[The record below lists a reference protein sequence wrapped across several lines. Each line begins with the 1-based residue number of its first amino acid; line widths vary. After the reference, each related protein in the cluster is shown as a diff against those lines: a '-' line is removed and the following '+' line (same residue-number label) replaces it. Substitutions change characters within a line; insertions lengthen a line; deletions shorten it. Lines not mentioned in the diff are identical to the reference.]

1 MERLEQIEQE
11 IEVLR
16 KKVQEMENNDPT
28 SSWEEHCRYMDK
40 EWSALAKLDR
50 EKRMIMPYELSELPD
65 FGDVMPLESFIDC
78 VKSGGFID
86 YDGHGYL
93 SDGKRMSNMIVVPS
107 KFEQGQT
114 SIFDILVEHNEM
126 TWGRIP
132 EWATHVV
139 WFNK

>member
-86 YDGHGYL
+86 YDGHGYYVK
-93 SDGKRMSNMIVVPS
+93 DGKETNIMIIPS
-107 KFEQGQT
+107 DFKHK
-114 SIFDILVEHNEM
+114 SIRTEFDTI
-126 TWGRIP
+126 
-132 EWATHVV
+132 V
-139 WFNK
+139 WYNR